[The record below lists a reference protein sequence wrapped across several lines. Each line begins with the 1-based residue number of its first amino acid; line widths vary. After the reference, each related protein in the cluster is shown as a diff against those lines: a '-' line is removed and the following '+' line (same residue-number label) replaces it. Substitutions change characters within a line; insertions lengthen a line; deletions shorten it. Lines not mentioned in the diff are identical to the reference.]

1 MIIAINNRTGE
12 KLTKDQYFAKLK
24 KCIEERLDNELFFE
38 RYLEANFLMT
48 EVFNFTEAQKIKA
61 KMDFAAFVDEAVFD
75 CFKREY
81 TFENIEDTEN

>member
-12 KLTKDQYFAKLK
+12 KLTKDQYFAKLE

-48 EVFNFTEAQKIKA
+48 EVFNFTEAQKA
-61 KMDFAAFVDEAVFD
+61 KVMKDFAAFVDEEVFD
-75 CFKREY
+75 YFKREY
-81 TFENIEDTEN
+81 TFEKVENTEN